1 MSDTVGSGVALV
13 IGGISGL
20 ALVITIIIGFVKAG
34 IFLSHSKIKW
44 NKFGKLV
51 Y

>member
-1 MSDTVGSGVALV
+1 MSDTVGSGIALV
-13 IGGISGL
+13 IGGISGT
-20 ALVITIIIGFVKAG
+20 ALIITMAIGFVKAI
-34 IFLSHSKIKW
+34 IFLSHNKIKW